1 MVFFLTVLALLTPI
15 RLGATQSV
23 FTPPAAETAT
33 IALLGGALFCASI
46 FLRKRRAILTPP
58 LEARIIEPVSSQ
70 RNPAKAARANHSPQW
85 KKRQTWSG
93 APPSAERHPKRGGTH
108 PLASQF
114 RNR

>member
-70 RNPAKAARANHSPQW
+70 PNPANAAPANHSPQC
-85 KKRQTWSG
+85 KKQQPSTST
-93 APPSAERHPKRGGTH
+93 PPP
-108 PLASQF
+108 PQ
-114 RNR
+114 